1 MLKNK
6 KLRGLIQVFLS
17 LLLLSLLLYQVGFD
31 EVVQTFANIQWG
43 WYALAFGLFL
53 LNVVIRAYRWF
64 ILLHSLDARPPFS
77 RLLYLYFLGFFANN
91 FIPSGFGGDVVK
103 VVNLR
108 QRYGHGAEALSS
120 VVMDRAT
127 GLVGSSMIALVA
139 LAWYALSNQSE
150 KIALPTTL
158 WAVIALI
165 SVGIPLGFM
174 IIRWSDTTGFFSKHL
189 PAVTRLSFYAK
200 LERLIDTVR
209 RYPFPVLMRSLLI
222 SLPFTI
228 SLIFIQYF
236 IARALNADVPLSV
249 FPLFVPLIAL
259 LNLLPIAFNG
269 LGVREGV
276 YLFLFV
282 PVGVL
287 PETAVAMSLAFYFLR
302 VTTGLIGGLLYAL
315 NSLLIFM
322 RISRAAKL

>member
-6 KLRGLIQVFLS
+6 KLRGIFQILLS
-17 LLLLSLLLYQVGFD
+17 LVLLSLLLYQVGLD
-31 EVVQTFANIQWG
+31 GVIRTFSTIQWG
-43 WYALAFGLFL
+43 WYALAFALFL
-53 LNVVIRAYRWF
+53 LNIVIRAYRWF

-108 QRYGHGAEALSS
+108 QRYGRGTEALSS

-127 GLVGSSMIALVA
+127 GLVGSSMIALVT
-139 LAWYALSNQSE
+139 LAWYALSGQTQKVE
-150 KIALPTTL
+150 LPPTL
-158 WAVIALI
+158 WAAIALFSI
-165 SVGIPLGFM
+165 GIPLGFM
-174 IIRWSDTTGFFSKHL
+174 LIRWSDLPGFFNKYI
-189 PAVTRLSFYAK
+189 PAITRLSYYVK

-209 RYPFPVLMRSLLI
+209 RYPFPVLMQSLLI

-236 IARALNADVPLSV
+236 IAHALNADVPLSV

-259 LNLLPIAFNG
+259 LNLLPITFNG

-302 VTTGLIGGLLYAL
+302 IAAGLIGGLLYAL
-315 NSLLIFM
+315 NSLLIFV
-322 RISRAAKL
+322 RTSRAAKM

>member
-6 KLRGLIQVFLS
+6 KVRGLIQVLLS
-17 LLLLSLLLYQVGFD
+17 LILLSLLLYQVGFD
-31 EVVQTFANIQWG
+31 EVLQTFANIQWG
-43 WYALAFGLFL
+43 WYALAFALFL

-64 ILLHSLDARPPFS
+64 ILLHSLDSRPPFS

-108 QRYGHGAEALSS
+108 QRYGRGAEALSS

-127 GLVGSSMIALVA
+127 GLVGSSIIALVTI
-139 LAWYALSNQSE
+139 AWYALSNQTQR
-150 KIALPTTL
+150 IALPTTL

-165 SVGIPLGFM
+165 SIGIPLGFM
-174 IIRWSDTTGFFSKHL
+174 LIRWSDVPGFFEKRL
-189 PAVTRLSFYAK
+189 PVVTGLPFYDK
-200 LERLIDTVR
+200 VERLINTVR
-209 RYPFPVLMRSLLI
+209 RYPFPILLRSLFI

-236 IARALNADVPLSV
+236 IARALGADVPLSV

-282 PVGVL
+282 PVGVA

-302 VTTGLIGGLLYAL
+302 VVTGLIGGLLYAL

-322 RISRAAKL
+322 RTPRAKKL